1 MTRSGRSST
10 GTEGGSWLR
19 RLAWASMG
27 LFAVCVV
34 LAGLDL
40 RAERRRA
47 IEAGDAAMGE
57 LARIAEA
64 LREADESRIHAL
76 LARLRIELRS
86 SGLWTALEPAGEDRT
101 AAAVAAARQR
111 DNLLRRAIEGSDDV
125 RTVELVVA
133 GPKGLVS
140 ATVGA
145 EGAAV
150 VGGVVPTDTDAAAE
164 ADARAK
170 SRWFSAVVQAAVEA
184 NGQRLARGSI
194 LQSEEGGGADAAVE
208 VVLAVHD
215 AEDLVQGV
223 LIATIDLEPLAR
235 RLGSLA
241 SATTRFALVLSDGTS
256 IAPSLHAPRGSI
268 EALRAGA
275 APGSAEAAAI
285 VEGEDL
291 RSLLMPL
298 SNREGDPIELA
309 YWLERDAP
317 PALAAA
323 ALRSAW
329 APALIALLLLTGTL
343 LAWDRDRARAS
354 TAPAP
359 AAKPAAG
366 PREGVPT
373 RVASAP
379 IASAASDPER
389 ATGAGD
395 ASGTGDASGADSDPL
410 PVVRPERFVL
420 RDWLADVRG
429 CLEREAATR
438 GLTLVLRCER
448 ALPREI
454 EQDPLWL
461 GGLLVSL
468 GREALDA
475 TSSSRVALEV
485 TDEGGDRLR
494 FELDAGDTEL
504 ASATGMRAIAGRLG
518 ATLEGPGRGRI
529 AVVVPLASAA

>member
-1 MTRSGRSST
+1 
-10 GTEGGSWLR
+10 
-19 RLAWASMG
+19 MG

-47 IEAGDAAMGE
+47 IESGDAAMWE
-57 LARIAEA
+57 LARVAEA

-86 SGLWTALEPAGEDRT
+86 SGLWTAVEPAGEDRT

-125 RTVELVVA
+125 RMVELVVA

-140 ATVGA
+140 AAVGA
-145 EGAAV
+145 EGAAAI
-150 VGGVVPTDTDAAAE
+150 GGVVPADTDTDAAAQ

-170 SRWFSAVVQAAVEA
+170 ARWFSAVVQAAVEA

-194 LQSEEGGGADAAVE
+194 LHAEEGGGDDAAVE

-215 AEDLVQGV
+215 AEDLIQGV
-223 LIATIDLEPLAR
+223 LIATIELEPLAR

-241 SATTRFALVLSDGTS
+241 SSTTRFALVLADGTS
-256 IAPSLHAPRGSI
+256 IAPSPNAPRGSI

-275 APGSAEAAAI
+275 APVPGEAEAI
-285 VEGEDL
+285 VEGEGV

-317 PALAAA
+317 LALAPA
-323 ALRSAW
+323 ALRSPW
-329 APALIALLLLTGTL
+329 SVALIALALLTGTL
-343 LAWDRDRARAS
+343 LAWNRDRGRSSA
-354 TAPAP
+354 APVP
-359 AAKPAAG
+359 AAKPAAR
-366 PREGVPT
+366 PREEAPM
-373 RVASAP
+373 RVAAAP
-379 IASAASDPER
+379 IASGSIEPEPVQGEGE
-389 ATGAGD
+389 ATGAD
-395 ASGTGDASGADSDPL
+395 ADPL

-420 RDWLADVRG
+420 REWLADVRG

-448 ALPREI
+448 ALPREV

-504 ASATGMRAIAGRLG
+504 ASATGMRVIAGRLG

-529 AVVVPLASAA
+529 AVVVPSASAA